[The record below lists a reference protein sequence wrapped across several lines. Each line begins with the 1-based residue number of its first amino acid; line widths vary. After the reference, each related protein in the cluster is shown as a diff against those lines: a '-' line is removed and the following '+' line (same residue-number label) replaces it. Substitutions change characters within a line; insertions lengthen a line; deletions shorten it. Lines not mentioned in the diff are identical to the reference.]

1 MKVYKPLSIG
11 VFFIIISVIFSCTK
25 ITGEEATA
33 EQPTSFQITDGACG
47 EVTFEEKVGTD
58 SLSAVETVR
67 QRKVEF
73 FGHNNFSIESTVVEV
88 EGENGKVPNE
98 KFYALHV
105 LDEDS
110 LHLHSVSEVI
120 TNEGNLYILDWCT
133 D

>member
-33 EQPTSFQITDGACG
+33 EQPISFQITNGACG
-47 EVTFEEKVGTD
+47 EVIFEENVGTD

-73 FGHNNFSIESTVVEV
+73 FGHSNFMIESTLVKV
-88 EGENGKVPNE
+88 EGENGNVPSE
-98 KFYALHV
+98 KFYALHI